1 MIQRVQTD
9 VTQINNVWRAI
20 ITGAEASGAGKSIIF
35 NPLTGLIDPAKGPVR
50 IGGVATNEMALQDL
64 RSLCSVVTQEAL
76 LFDGTLREQTL
87 TGRTDVTKAELTA
100 APDAA
105 NVSDFLDKLPEGL
118 DTKVGPRGS
127 GLSGG
132 QRQRAVIAR
141 ALFAQHADPA
151 NE

>member
-1 MIQRVQTD
+1 M
-9 VTQINNVWRAI
+9 
-20 ITGAEASGAGKSIIF
+20 
-35 NPLTGLIDPAKGPVR
+35 R